1 MNRDSRTQHGR
12 PHQYM
17 KRSGRVDC
25 ATRGDGI
32 SSSGRPGGR
41 EGATPMEVKIIINE
55 AGTGRQA
62 HDHRGRRGNHSPA
75 RRGPAQR
82 PTAGAASS
90 VNSSSCPMAASRS
103 SAGVGRTAAGVGR
116 TAAGALNAITKAVAG
131 DGPIETNSSI
141 HSPAAKP
148 GAPVAASSGRSPMPL
163 RRPISTKPKA

>member
-1 MNRDSRTQHGR
+1 MGVPINTGNDPGASTARPVGTGYRPVAGRVAGKEQLLWKLKSSSTKPERAVRPTIIGVAGATTR
-12 PHQYM
+12 PH
-17 KRSGRVDC
+17 G
-25 ATRGDGI
+25 
-32 SSSGRPGGR
+32 
-41 EGATPMEVKIIINE
+41 E
-55 AGTGRQA
+55 
-62 HDHRGRRGNHSPA
+62 GRRSA
-75 RRGPAQR
+75 R
-82 PTAGAASS
+82 TAGAASS

-131 DGPIETNSSI
+131 DGSIETNSSI